1 MRARLDDRLGLWA
14 VTRTRTGAVPGPV
27 FAIWIGWRWLCR
39 KGRDLPT
46 HDPYK
51 DLAFYDLAEEQM
63 VDTPQDAHCLVVED
77 PRETV
82 AELDREN
89 QTLGG
94 AIIRSQGAYPSVR
107 NPRRLN
113 AIESAQPQPVAAG
126 EQSACLPSARPRHI
140 HGHVQSPHFAQ
151 ELPHSAANA
160 FNLLEYCG

>member
-1 MRARLDDRLGLWA
+1 VGCDYLLFSVKLG
-14 VTRTRTGAVPGPV
+14 PGLALFLVLV

-39 KGRDLPT
+39 KGWDLPT

-63 VDTPQDAHCLVVED
+63 VDTPQDAHCMVVED

-94 AIIRSQGAYPSVR
+94 RDYSLPRSIPLRSK
-107 NPRRLN
+107 
-113 AIESAQPQPVAAG
+113 SA
-126 EQSACLPSARPRHI
+126 
-140 HGHVQSPHFAQ
+140 
-151 ELPHSAANA
+151 
-160 FNLLEYCG
+160 